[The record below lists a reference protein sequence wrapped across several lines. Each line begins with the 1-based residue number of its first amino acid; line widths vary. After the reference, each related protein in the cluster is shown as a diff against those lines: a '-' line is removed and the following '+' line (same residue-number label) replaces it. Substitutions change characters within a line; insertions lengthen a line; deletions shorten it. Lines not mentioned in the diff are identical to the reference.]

1 MDGIAEFLGIN
12 GEQLTQIVTLGVVLL
27 ILLVVGRVA
36 LKLTA
41 TLFKVGC
48 FPILLSVG
56 AVYLINLLSG

>member
-12 GEQLTQIVTLGVVLL
+12 GEQLTQIVKLGVVLL

-48 FPILLSVG
+48 FTILLIVG
-56 AVYLINLLSG
+56 AVYLINLMSG